1 MEMSK
6 GFYAMEK
13 NIRPIL
19 LNALTSNKLADDDY
33 LFKATANTV
42 FNRIRERG
50 ELGGESFRNLCK
62 LEAELVIRKF
72 QLEFSEKDRNIYRDR
87 IEIIQILIKEV
98 LLLVKDEFNVKSD
111 VEQTKLYELR
121 QKEERAKEQ
130 YEIDRMALKNE
141 ITLVVLFIGF
151 GLLIGIPTIIFFF
164 K

>member
-13 NIRPIL
+13 NIKPIL
-19 LNALTSNKLADDDY
+19 LNALTSNRLKDDDY

-42 FNRIRERG
+42 FNRIKERG

-72 QLEFSEKDRNIYRDR
+72 QLEFSEKDTQVYRDR

-98 LLLVKDEFNVKSD
+98 LPLVKDEFNVKSD

-130 YEIDRMALKNE
+130 YEFDKMALRNE
-141 ITLVVLFIGF
+141 IILCVSFIGI
-151 GLLIGIPTIIFFF
+151 GLLIGIPALFHFL

>member
-1 MEMSK
+1 MEVSK

-13 NIRPIL
+13 NIKPIL
-19 LNALTSNKLADDDY
+19 LNALTSNRLTDDDY

-42 FNRIRERG
+42 FNRIKERG

-62 LEAELVIRKF
+62 LEAELVIKKF
-72 QLEFSEKDRNIYRDR
+72 QLEFSEKDSNIYIDR

-98 LLLVKDEFNVKSD
+98 LPLVNDEFNVKSD
-111 VEQTKLYELR
+111 IKQTKLYELR
-121 QKEERAKEQ
+121 LKEERAKEQ
-130 YEIDRMALKNE
+130 YEVDRIALKNE

-151 GLLIGIPTIIFFF
+151 SFIIGIPTIIHFF